1 MLEKAMSQLTVENDL
16 QNDVIYFLISY
27 LYVSMVIK

>member
-1 MLEKAMSQLTVENDL
+1 MSQLTVENDL